1 MWNEPLKLIGRCS
14 INTKQLTVRAQELII
29 LLFVLSALKKEKKK
43 KTTPFKYRNN
53 VVGIQCCA
61 FIFEINFRI
70 SNCMNWSKYT
80 TIPFYR

>member
-14 INTKQLTVRAQELII
+14 INTKQLTVRAQELFI
-29 LLFVLSALKKEKKK
+29 LLFVLSALKKENKK
-43 KTTPFKYRNN
+43 KTTLFKYRNN
-53 VVGIQCCA
+53 VVGIQCCV